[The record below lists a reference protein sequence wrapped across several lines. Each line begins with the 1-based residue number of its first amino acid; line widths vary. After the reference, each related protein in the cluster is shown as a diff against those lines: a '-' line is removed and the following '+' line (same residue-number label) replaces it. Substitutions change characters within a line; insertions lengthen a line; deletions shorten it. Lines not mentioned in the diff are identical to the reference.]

1 MKPLQLVYVC
11 QVDRDLFEGLQ
22 TSISEVTLHIANGS
36 YHHVASAFVN
46 SIADVNDIFSPS
58 AFGSNKEY
66 TGLSIRT
73 KRTLKA
79 EVIVHGSEDQR
90 KNYQHPKVIV
100 HSPMRPVCIT
110 DVLIVPNLPHGFSN
124 WFLKTRSGLQLFATS
139 EDIDPPY
146 LQWVHEHFKQ
156 MERHSMTETEAYDWE
171 IPLTYETINSI
182 VWHPEK
188 LGEVNE

>member
-22 TSISEVTLHIANGS
+22 TSISETTLHLANGS
-36 YHHVASAFVN
+36 YRHVASAHVN
-46 SIADVNDIFSPS
+46 SIADVYDIFSPS

-66 TGLSIRT
+66 MGLTNRT
-73 KRTLKA
+73 KRILKA
-79 EVIVHGSEDQR
+79 EVTMHGSEEQR
-90 KNYQHPKVIV
+90 KNYQHPQVIV
-100 HSPMRPVCIT
+100 HSPMRPLSIT

-124 WFLKTRSGLQLFATS
+124 WFLKTRYGLKLFATS
-139 EDIDPPY
+139 EDIDSSY
-146 LQWVHEHFKQ
+146 LQWVREHLKQ
-156 MERHSMTETEAYDWE
+156 MQRHSMTETEAYDWE

-188 LGEVNE
+188 LGDTV